1 MVKVFKPVFLFSLAI
16 ISFSCSEDIKTFKAS
31 KKRIVE
37 SIFAS
42 GYVKSQD
49 QYISYPLV
57 SGEIEEIYVKEGDM
71 VQVGQPLIKIKNR
84 VQDLSRRNADL
95 FAKFNKVENNLGKIQ
110 EMEKLI
116 ILAKEKLS
124 LDSSIYFRQKALWE
138 KNIGTKIELE
148 SKFLNYKNAK
158 ASYTSTIQNLNDFK
172 RQLEL
177 NAEQS
182 KNNLSISSELEDN
195 YIIRSKVD
203 GQILQINRE
212 KGEMVGPQIPLL
224 SIGNTDEFK
233 LEMQIDEND
242 IFDLA
247 LGQKTY
253 VKISSLPDTILMA
266 KISSI
271 NPIMNERTKTF
282 QVEARFEENPPKMFS
297 NLSFEANIEIKSKE
311 MALVIPRNLI
321 FQDSLVLTKEEKT
334 LPIKIGLRN
343 FEYAEVISGLDENT
357 ELIIPEK

>member
-1 MVKVFKPVFLFSLAI
+1 M
-16 ISFSCSEDIKTFKAS
+16 
-31 KKRIVE
+31 
-37 SIFAS
+37 
-42 GYVKSQD
+42 
-49 QYISYPLV
+49 
-57 SGEIEEIYVKEGDM
+57 
-71 VQVGQPLIKIKNR
+71 
-84 VQDLSRRNADL
+84 
-95 FAKFNKVENNLGKIQ
+95 
-110 EMEKLI
+110 
-116 ILAKEKLS
+116 AKEKLA

>member
-116 ILAKEKLS
+116 IWL
-124 LDSSIYFRQKALWE
+124 R
-138 KNIGTKIELE
+138 KN
-148 SKFLNYKNAK
+148 
-158 ASYTSTIQNLNDFK
+158 
-172 RQLEL
+172 
-177 NAEQS
+177 
-182 KNNLSISSELEDN
+182 
-195 YIIRSKVD
+195 
-203 GQILQINRE
+203 
-212 KGEMVGPQIPLL
+212 
-224 SIGNTDEFK
+224 
-233 LEMQIDEND
+233 
-242 IFDLA
+242 
-247 LGQKTY
+247 
-253 VKISSLPDTILMA
+253 
-266 KISSI
+266 
-271 NPIMNERTKTF
+271 
-282 QVEARFEENPPKMFS
+282 
-297 NLSFEANIEIKSKE
+297 
-311 MALVIPRNLI
+311 
-321 FQDSLVLTKEEKT
+321 
-334 LPIKIGLRN
+334 
-343 FEYAEVISGLDENT
+343 
-357 ELIIPEK
+357 